1 MANVSADIGMKTK
14 FLILILV
21 LSMFTSRSFSVSS
34 SQISDSKLC
43 MCFCSSTRNTN
54 NCSFLWYSIA
64 FAATYYHYLPMG
76 RLVEAYFNNTVSK
89 YPFWGLTNFMETVI
103 TETRSY
109 TFRWR
114 SRLYNNNA
122 GIVAQLSPPSTILV
136 NVTRFQQLMKERIDM
151 KRFISSLIC

>member
-1 MANVSADIGMKTK
+1 MANVSTDIGMKTK
-14 FLILILV
+14 FLILILN
-21 LSMFTSRSFSVSS
+21 MFTSRSFSVSS

-43 MCFCSSTRNTN
+43 MCFCSSTRNIN
-54 NCSFLWYSIA
+54 NCSFLWFSIA

-122 GIVAQLSPPSTILV
+122 ATAQLSPPSTILV
-136 NVTRFQQLMKERIDM
+136 NVTWFQQLMKERINM
-151 KRFISSLIC
+151 KRFVSSLIC